1 MVRWRRSSGQEVDLE
16 QQVHEYREV
25 PGPVEVKYV
34 EKEMGVE
41 KVVNLTGILHDEV
54 EYAGGIKDRNMSNL
68 TGTLHEKVEYA
79 GGDKKGMEGDGS
91 LGRVGELEVE

>member
-54 EYAGGIKDRNMSNL
+54 EYAGEIDRNFGSKL
-68 TGTLHEKVEYA
+68 TGILHEKVEYA
-79 GGDKKGMEGDGS
+79 GGVEYEKEGGV
-91 LGRVGELEVE
+91 LLQ